1 MDEKSPT
8 TTGSTG
14 VSRPVVP
21 PLPATREALIAQ
33 RKTLTTKVLND
44 YVDEVYLILWDDPEF
59 RRFLEAVYNEEAIE
73 GSTKADD
80 LEAARMIREYAK
92 ANNIP
97 MLPSKKLETIAKA
110 LNVVT
115 RRYRTS
121 RKERRSMIGGEHV
134 DIGYNDNE

>member
-8 TTGSTG
+8 VGGTGIA
-14 VSRPVVP
+14 RPAVP
-21 PLPATREALIAQ
+21 PLPATRDDLIAQ
-33 RKTLTTKVLND
+33 RRTQSTKVLND

-59 RRFLEAVYNEEAIE
+59 RKYLEAVYNEEAVE

-80 LEAARMIREYAK
+80 LEAARVIREYAK
-92 ANNIP
+92 ANSIP

-134 DIGYNDNE
+134 DIGYNDND